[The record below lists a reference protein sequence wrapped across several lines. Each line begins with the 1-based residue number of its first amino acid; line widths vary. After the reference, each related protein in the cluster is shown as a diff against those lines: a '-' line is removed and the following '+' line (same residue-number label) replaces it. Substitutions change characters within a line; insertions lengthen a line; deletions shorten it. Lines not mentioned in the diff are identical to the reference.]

1 MSRAIIVPQADE
13 IDIKTVL
20 PPRANLS
27 ARGTSRQTSP
37 ARRRIS
43 RNSDRNP
50 GVEGGSVVMGGP
62 RVGDGAYGA
71 YRTYGTY
78 ETNLCGCRHARAGGC
93 EDIWPGRRSAL
104 HHPETSPSVSASG
117 PAACAEIARS
127 RS

>member
-13 IDIKTVL
+13 TDIKTVL

-50 GVEGGSVVMGGP
+50 GVEGGSVVMGGRESGTGP
-62 RVGDGAYGA
+62 MGPIGLIGPMRLICVAAAVLAQAGAKIFGPGGVPLFTVQRRAHQFLQVGRLRVQK
-71 YRTYGTY
+71 
-78 ETNLCGCRHARAGGC
+78 
-93 EDIWPGRRSAL
+93 
-104 HHPETSPSVSASG
+104 
-117 PAACAEIARS
+117 
-127 RS
+127 